1 MNIIDDMMTLVKK
14 KKDKTFEKIFEFEKR
29 IFDCTHRCT
38 KAELKRLYDFRELLL
53 INDFGYVLAAPLETV
68 RKCELP
74 KEEYKHSGKKNT
86 LYVYSI
92 GLVPEARGR
101 GLGKKMLNEVIEN
114 STKPRISLNTKNK
127 IMKQMCLDFGFK
139 QLSETYF
146 VLVKK

>member
-1 MNIIDDMMTLVKK
+1 MATQK
-14 KKDKTFEKIFEFEKR
+14 KKDKTFERIFEFERR

-38 KAELKRLYDFRELLL
+38 KAELKRLYDFRELLF
-53 INDFGYVLAAPLETV
+53 INDFGYTLAAPLETV
-68 RKCELP
+68 KKNELL
-74 KEEYKHSGKKNT
+74 KEEYKHHGRKDT
-86 LYVYSI
+86 LYIYSI

-127 IMKQMCLDFGFK
+127 IMKQMCLDFGFE

-146 VLVKK
+146 ILDKNKKKN